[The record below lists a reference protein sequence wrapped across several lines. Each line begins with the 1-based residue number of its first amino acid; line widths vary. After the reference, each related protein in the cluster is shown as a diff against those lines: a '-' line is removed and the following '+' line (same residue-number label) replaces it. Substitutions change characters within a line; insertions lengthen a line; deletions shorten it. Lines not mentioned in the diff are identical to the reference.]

1 MTGALAQDTAAAHAA
16 AALSAP
22 STALGA
28 LSAPLVA
35 LDSAPL
41 CAPVV
46 ALSAPVVALGALS
59 AHVVALDSAATTAL
73 AQAIADERA
82 AYRHRPG
89 LYGPHHAMTAELTAP
104 ALDPVPLV
112 LFLLAVELLARE
124 PDPAQPETLARNLT
138 AAPAAPPACRPVVG
152 RA

>member
-22 STALGA
+22 GMALGA

-41 CAPVV
+41 C
-46 ALSAPVVALGALS
+46 APVVALGALS

>member
-16 AALSAP
+16 A
-22 STALGA
+22 A